1 MIPIIKIEE
10 KILLIKIIIMMSLTY
25 IIVQMIIL
33 NIRTKTEIEEV
44 NLIEVEIG
52 IEIEIKIM
60 DIDRVQRVLISQN
73 LKMTIGWNIEMI
85 FMSIKEGIILI

>member
-1 MIPIIKIEE
+1 
-10 KILLIKIIIMMSLTY
+10 
-25 IIVQMIIL
+25 
-33 NIRTKTEIEEV
+33 V

-85 FMSIKEGIILI
+85 FMSIKEGLILI